1 MYKWIGLWLSMLLLL
16 SGCGGALHEQK
27 PVTSNS
33 KPVAKTSEPEKTAIP
48 TVFFHGYS
56 GGKNSFGGMMT
67 RLTSLVGAKKE
78 AVITVSATGELTQEG
93 ELTKQKDDPMI
104 QVLFEDNTSTQENQV
119 IWITEVL
126 ASLKTQGIDA
136 VNIVGHSMG
145 GVSVMDYLMQA
156 QEETQPNVAKV
167 IAIGAPFN
175 EFLDTLT
182 TQTQQE
188 LLRDGPDQVS
198 PRYQA
203 YQERVALFPKTTQV
217 EIISGQLSADE
228 LSDGTVPL
236 ASSLAMI
243 PLLVAQEIDVHSTII
258 TGENAQHSALHE
270 NSAVD
275 RVVADFLWK

>member
-1 MYKWIGLWLSMLLLL
+1 
-16 SGCGGALHEQK
+16 
-27 PVTSNS
+27 
-33 KPVAKTSEPEKTAIP
+33 
-48 TVFFHGYS
+48 
-56 GGKNSFGGMMT
+56 
-67 RLTSLVGAKKE
+67 
-78 AVITVSATGELTQEG
+78 
-93 ELTKQKDDPMI
+93 
-104 QVLFEDNTSTQENQV
+104 
-119 IWITEVL
+119 
-126 ASLKTQGIDA
+126 
-136 VNIVGHSMG
+136 
-145 GVSVMDYLMQA
+145 MDYLMQA